1 MLRNSVRSC
10 PNRKNIYTLWD
21 TFKGNPYRNVYLL
34 QEYLLEILLMTLRIC
49 LCQPIRENWQ
59 FPISGK
65 TVECFA
71 RYFAIVL
78 QAPHEIKRDT
88 AVFKITIVCLNPTH
102 HGPCF
107 TTHSYIFVIQYCPCI
122 RQHLFIFIRYRIV
135 NRLIAI

>member
-1 MLRNSVRSC
+1 MHVWGAFKLLLYLKRKRLRTNYYNMLQNM
-10 PNRKNIYTLWD
+10 
-21 TFKGNPYRNVYLL
+21 

-65 TVECFA
+65 TAECFA

-88 AVFKITIVCLNPTH
+88 AVLKISIVFLNQTH
-102 HGPCF
+102 HGPWF
-107 TTHSYIFVIQYCPCI
+107 TTHSYIFVIQYCLCV
-122 RQHLFIFIRYRIV
+122 RQHLFILSDIISCYRE
-135 NRLIAI
+135 